1 MLPPVLAAILIASC
15 DSTAAVTPV
24 SAIQGSGNTSPLEG
38 RQVTIE
44 GTVTGDFQADDDE
57 SRNLGGFFLQGERDG
72 DDTTSD
78 GIFVYDG
85 NRSATDVAVGDRVRV
100 RGTVAEHF
108 GETQVQSSDV
118 SIIGNATVAPTAV
131 TLPVTTTTNSDG
143 EHIADLERFE
153 GMLVSFPQTLTV
165 SQLRNQERFGEIM
178 LREGGRQYSYTNLNV
193 PDVAGYGAHVDG
205 LAARQV
211 VLDDGLRSNNP
222 GDYFFVRNGDEVSN
236 LTGVLRYSRGSGGS
250 GTEVFRLMSTSEPS
264 FVHANPRPALPDVQ
278 GALRVAMF
286 NVNNYFST
294 PSSEGRV
301 CGPTGE
307 DDCRGA
313 DSNMELSRQLARIV
327 TVLEIMDADIVAM
340 IELENNADASLR
352 TIVTSLND
360 SVGAD
365 TFDFVDTGTIGNDAI
380 KVGLIFKPATVQTVG
395 GFALL
400 HSSVDVRFDDN
411 RNRPVLAQTFETLSG
426 AERLTVLAL
435 HLKSKGSSCDS
446 DGDPDVNDGQGNC
459 SATRSLAAAA
469 MIDWIAADP
478 TDSQDTDVIVI
489 GDFNTHTMGDALTL
503 FENAGYVNIAR
514 EHIGSSAYSF
524 EFDGQ
529 FGALDHALVSPS
541 LAPRVVN
548 AAEWHINADEA
559 PLYDYNL
566 EFGRDAS
573 IFDPATPYRASDHDP
588 LIIGFDISP

>member
-1 MLPPVLAAILIASC
+1 MPPALAAILIASC
-15 DSTAAVTPV
+15 ASTAAVTPV
-24 SAIQGSGNTSPLEG
+24 PVIQGSGDASPLEDQ
-38 RQVTIE
+38 QVTVE

-57 SRNLGGFFLQGERDG
+57 SRNLGGFFLQGESDG
-72 DDTTSD
+72 DDATSD
-78 GIFVYDG
+78 GIFVFDG
-85 NRSATDVAVGDRVRV
+85 NSPVTDVTVGDRVRV
-100 RGTVAEHF
+100 KGTVAEYF
-108 GETQVQSSDV
+108 GETQIQSSGV
-118 SIIGNATVAPTAV
+118 TIIGDATIEPTPV

-143 EHIADLERFE
+143 ERVADLERFE
-153 GMLVSFPQTLTV
+153 GMLISFPQTLTV

-178 LREGGRQYSYTNLNV
+178 LREGGRQYAYTSFNV
-193 PDVAGYGAHVDG
+193 PDVEGYGAYLDG
-205 LAARQV
+205 LAARQL
-211 VLDDGLRSNNP
+211 VLDDGLRVNNP
-222 GDYFFVRNGDEVSN
+222 GNYVFVRNGDEISN
-236 LTGVLRYSRGSGGS
+236 LTGVLRYSRGSGGA
-250 GTEVFRLMSTSEPS
+250 GTEVYRLMPTSELP
-264 FVHANPRPALPDVQ
+264 FVHNNPRPALPEVA
-278 GALRVAMF
+278 GSLRIATF

-294 PSSEGRV
+294 PASEGRV
-301 CGPTGE
+301 CGPSGK
-307 DDCRGA
+307 DGCRGA
-313 DSNMELSRQLARIV
+313 DSNMELSRQLAKIV

-395 GFALL
+395 DFALL
-400 HSSVDVRFDDN
+400 DSSVDVRFDDN
-411 RNRPVLAQTFETLSG
+411 RHRPVLAQTFETATG
-426 AERLTVLAL
+426 AERVTVLAL
-435 HLKSKGSSCDS
+435 HLKSKGSACDS
-446 DGDPDVNDGQGNC
+446 DGDPDVGDGQSNC

-503 FENAGYVNIAR
+503 FANAGYVNVAQ

-524 EFDGQ
+524 EFKGQ
-529 FGALDHALVSPS
+529 FGGLDHALLSPS
-541 LAPRVVN
+541 LAPRVVD

-566 EFGRDAS
+566 EFGRDKTL
-573 IFDPATPYRASDHDP
+573 FDPANPYRASDHDP

>member
-143 EHIADLERFE
+143 EQIADLERFE

-278 GALRVAMF
+278 GALRVAC
-286 NVNNYFST
+286 ST
-294 PSSEGRV
+294 SITTSPRPPAKAAFADQPV
-301 CGPTGE
+301 KMIAVVLTATWN
-307 DDCRGA
+307 CRG
-313 DSNMELSRQLARIV
+313 NW
-327 TVLEIMDADIVAM
+327 
-340 IELENNADASLR
+340 
-352 TIVTSLND
+352 
-360 SVGAD
+360 
-365 TFDFVDTGTIGNDAI
+365 
-380 KVGLIFKPATVQTVG
+380 P
-395 GFALL
+395 
-400 HSSVDVRFDDN
+400 
-411 RNRPVLAQTFETLSG
+411 
-426 AERLTVLAL
+426 
-435 HLKSKGSSCDS
+435 GS
-446 DGDPDVNDGQGNC
+446 
-459 SATRSLAAAA
+459 
-469 MIDWIAADP
+469 
-478 TDSQDTDVIVI
+478 
-489 GDFNTHTMGDALTL
+489 
-503 FENAGYVNIAR
+503 
-514 EHIGSSAYSF
+514 
-524 EFDGQ
+524 
-529 FGALDHALVSPS
+529 
-541 LAPRVVN
+541 
-548 AAEWHINADEA
+548 
-559 PLYDYNL
+559 
-566 EFGRDAS
+566 
-573 IFDPATPYRASDHDP
+573 
-588 LIIGFDISP
+588 